1 MSLQGPLLVVADAP
15 ALELVQALSAGG
27 AFPIVESNWA
37 DSPTAFASVK
47 PAAVIVAAPDAP
59 PSDSAARMLCLQ
71 IATATGPLVPVI
83 GVTEAGREPALPIA
97 LPADGTAPCDRL
109 VARLQ
114 SVLRVR
120 EQHAAVLRRA
130 DAATAA
136 TLTAT
141 DALDEATVLIAGRG
155 PLSQAIGHALGRVK
169 TVGTVSV
176 EGAARH
182 LNGRDIDGVI
192 VGEGLSPLMID
203 AFLAALADD
212 ARFRDLPVAVIGR
225 IGHPIPAALPNV
237 DHVEADARS
246 IVARMLPMIRLHAFS
261 ARLARA
267 LAALDA
273 GGAIDA
279 ETGLMT
285 PDAFAHELGLAIAA
299 ASDRSQPLSLAHFS
313 FDGLT
318 ARAAFDAARMVT
330 RLVRTVDFAGRDET
344 GAILMAF
351 TQTDL
356 RSAHVVARRIAGALK
371 SAMPGPT
378 QAVAAN
384 VTLAT
389 WKAGDTVDTLMLR
402 VLGRHMVA
410 AE

>member
-1 MSLQGPLLVVADAP
+1 
-15 ALELVQALSAGG
+15 
-27 AFPIVESNWA
+27 
-37 DSPTAFASVK
+37 
-47 PAAVIVAAPDAP
+47 
-59 PSDSAARMLCLQ
+59 
-71 IATATGPLVPVI
+71 
-83 GVTEAGREPALPIA
+83 
-97 LPADGTAPCDRL
+97 
-109 VARLQ
+109 
-114 SVLRVR
+114 
-120 EQHAAVLRRA
+120 
-130 DAATAA
+130 
-136 TLTAT
+136 
-141 DALDEATVLIAGRG
+141 
-155 PLSQAIGHALGRVK
+155 VK
-169 TVGTVSV
+169 TVRTVSV
-176 EGAARH
+176 EGAAKH

-192 VGEGLSPLMID
+192 VGDGLSPLMID

-225 IGHPIPAALPNV
+225 LGHAIPATLPNV
-237 DHVEADARS
+237 DHVAADART
-246 IVARMLPMIRLHAFS
+246 IVARMLPMIRLHAFGS
-261 ARLARA
+261 RLARA

-285 PDAFAHELGLAIAA
+285 PDAFAHELSLAIAA

-313 FDGLT
+313 FDGLD
-318 ARAAFDAARMVT
+318 ARAAFEAARMVT

-356 RSAHVVARRIAGALK
+356 RSAHVIARRIAGALK
-371 SAMPGPT
+371 SAMPGPA

-402 VLGRHMVA
+402 VLGTHMVA